1 MRPVLALLVLA
12 AAGFAFILQ
21 KKDQPEAPAAK
32 VQLSELPKMNQHNWM
47 RHALDTSRSVAKNI
61 PKQNQGNEIP

>member
-21 KKDQPEAPAAK
+21 KKDPPETPVAK
-32 VQLSELPKMNQHNWM
+32 VQLSELSKATQHNWM
-47 RHALDTSRSVAKNI
+47 RHALDPSRSVAKNV
-61 PKQNQGNEIP
+61 PTQREDNEIP